1 MGLNGTVV
9 SLPHCEQLVRVS
21 TRGVWVGAEATG
33 PYEDERLDL
42 QLLQRRGSFLNCL
55 SWKNN
60 CSPAVKMN
68 SELQSMHFNTL
79 SWNSMRRCSLFS
91 PAPGHLLA
99 GKDLSP
105 SGAPRRA
112 RTLDT
117 SPSIGSWNYTL
128 GSAHLRPRRQRL
140 HLKTTAKKLLGPP
153 PGNGVALYF
162 LLTNP
167 ALYEL
172 FFGYV
177 SVPVLL

>member
-1 MGLNGTVV
+1 LKGTVV

-21 TRGVWVGAEATG
+21 TRGVWFGAEATC
-33 PYEDERLDL
+33 PYDDERLDL

-79 SWNSMRRCSLFS
+79 SWNSMRRCSLSS
-91 PAPGHLLA
+91 PVPGRLLA
-99 GKDLSP
+99 GKNLS
-105 SGAPRRA
+105 AIRRA
-112 RTLDT
+112 KTRK
-117 SPSIGSWNYTL
+117 NL
-128 GSAHLRPRRQRL
+128 GHIPLNWLVELQPGF
-140 HLKTTAKKLLGPP
+140 GPP
-153 PGNGVALYF
+153 SPTKAKATSTDDSEEVTRATTGEWGGPYF

-172 FFGYV
+172 FSGYV